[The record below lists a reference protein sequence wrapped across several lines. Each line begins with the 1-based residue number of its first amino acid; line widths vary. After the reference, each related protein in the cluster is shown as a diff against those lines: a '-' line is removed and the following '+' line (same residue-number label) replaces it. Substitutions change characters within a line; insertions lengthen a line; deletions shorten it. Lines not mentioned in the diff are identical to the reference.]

1 MFWRSS
7 ERYVVL
13 QDHIPVGEQQAIA
26 RAVVYV
32 MPSEGPSQ
40 SFINQLSQDLVAEA
54 GRLHAVRLR
63 HTSQTLRLFGF
74 LGGGLVSILGGILI
88 WLLVSRNHDETGPA
102 GAPGFGKPARHD
114 LSLSGA

>member
-7 ERYVVL
+7 EKYVVL
-13 QDHIPVGEQQAIA
+13 QDHVPVGEQQAIA

-40 SFINQLSQDLVAEA
+40 SFINQLSQDLIAEA

-63 HTSQTLRLFGF
+63 NTSQTLRLFGF
-74 LGGGLVSILGGILI
+74 LGGGLISIVGGILI
-88 WLLVSRNHDETGPA
+88 WLLVSHNHDETRPV
-102 GAPGFGKPARHD
+102 GAPRLGKPARSD